1 MTKEQIAN
9 KINEFFKEY
18 DTYNYRDNVSHKI
31 DEEETIEEIA
41 NGLTDIDKA
50 KEMLEKLNTFKT
62 EAMDSEC
69 YEEAKEL
76 EKITSN
82 INNYI
87 ESNKLL
93 ILKVEP
99 NELPYEKEIIN
110 DLKSLQ
116 NEVDGL
122 IEMIDIDDK
131 TCLVCNEEGKLLGM
145 DLNRVVGNDIIA
157 GNFFISR
164 FNETGDLVSLTSEQ
178 IEKYK
183 EKYNEKSI
191 NEVDEKLVSLSFE
204 RGGKN
209 IC

>member
-1 MTKEQIAN
+1 
-9 KINEFFKEY
+9 
-18 DTYNYRDNVSHKI
+18 
-31 DEEETIEEIA
+31 
-41 NGLTDIDKA
+41 
-50 KEMLEKLNTFKT
+50 
-62 EAMDSEC
+62 
-69 YEEAKEL
+69 
-76 EKITSN
+76 
-82 INNYI
+82 
-87 ESNKLL
+87 
-93 ILKVEP
+93 
-99 NELPYEKEIIN
+99 
-110 DLKSLQ
+110 
-116 NEVDGL
+116 
-122 IEMIDIDDK
+122 MIDIDDNI
-131 TCLVCNEEGKLLGM
+131 CLVCNEEGKLFGM